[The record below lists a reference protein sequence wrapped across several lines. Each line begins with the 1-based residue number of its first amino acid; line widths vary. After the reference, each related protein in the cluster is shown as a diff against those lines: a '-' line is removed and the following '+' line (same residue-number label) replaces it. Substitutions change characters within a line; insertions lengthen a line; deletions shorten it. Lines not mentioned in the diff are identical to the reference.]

1 VRLAK
6 FLSAV
11 GRSCITAGVLI
22 LLFVAYQ
29 LWGTGIREAQAQDRL
44 QNQFN
49 QKLAQAS
56 GDDSSVVGSN
66 SAPSTSTGSNAS
78 GSTTTETL
86 PPTTAAALPAPP
98 EGDALGKI
106 EIPKIGLS
114 AIVVEGVGDGDL
126 HNGPGHYPAT
136 PLPGQKGNAAI
147 AGHRTTYGAPFASI
161 DELAPTDTIKVTTL
175 QGTFTYAVL
184 GCGKLTMPDGVTCDD
199 PNSGHVIVSPGAVQ
213 VLDEFPGRNILTLT
227 ACHPKYSASKRI
239 IVFAELQ
246 GEPKPAAPRAAD
258 APKPELQGLSGK
270 RAPKLPAIMFGL
282 LCAAIWIAAWR
293 VGKLWRKWPAYFVGL
308 PFFLVALFYFFE
320 NFSRLLPSN
329 Y

>member
-6 FLSAV
+6 VLSAV
-11 GRSCITAGVLI
+11 GRTCITAGVLI
-22 LLFVAYQ
+22 LLFVVYQ

-44 QNQFN
+44 EREFN
-49 QKLAQAS
+49 NRLAQATG
-56 GDDSSVVGSN
+56 GDSAIVGSSSSDN
-66 SAPSTSTGSNAS
+66 GSM
-78 GSTTTETL
+78 TTETL
-86 PPTTAAALPAPP
+86 PVTTALPTAAPP
-98 EGDALGKI
+98 EGEALGRI
-106 EIPKIGLS
+106 EIPKIGL
-114 AIVVEGVGDGDL
+114 AAVVIEGVSDSDL

-136 PLPGQKGNAAI
+136 PLPGQQGNAAI

-161 DELAPTDTIKVTTL
+161 DELTPGDTIKITTL
-175 QGTFTYAVL
+175 QGTFTYAV
-184 GCGKLTMPDGVTCDD
+184 TRQDDG
-199 PNSGHVIVSPGAVQ
+199 SGHIIVPPSATEVLNEVPGKN
-213 VLDEFPGRNILTLT
+213 LLTLT

-246 GEPKPAAPRAAD
+246 GEPKPAAPRVVD

-293 VGKLWRKWPAYFVGL
+293 LGKLWRKWPSYFIGL
-308 PFFLVALFYFFE
+308 PVFLVALFFFFE